1 MYSRPPRQDFQL
13 TSMKKL
19 INFIIW
25 PALAGLVFAITL
37 LVVPRLAVRLP
48 GLEGYFGQLNTQ
60 STFASSAQLTYSQAI
75 KKAAPAVVSINYKEE
90 VIRTQDVYVN
100 PFITEQEEYIAEN
113 NSIGSGVIISPDG
126 FIITSYHVFFSP
138 DTEKNYSPDTTITL
152 NDGKDIEAH
161 LVSLDEKNDLALLK
175 IDVEDLPFLTPANSS
190 ELQVGNVVLAIGN
203 PRNIGQSVSF
213 GIISALPRRE
223 DSFVIQTD
231 AAINPGNSGGA
242 LIDTNGKL
250 IGINSTIVSQSGGS
264 EGISF
269 AIPAA
274 KAMEL
279 LDQYLASG
287 PSGYLGVSTEGLTLI
302 EGQQIFG
309 QDVQGFKVIKVTL
322 NSPADKAGIRVN
334 DIITRIHDTKIAITR
349 NDDTD
354 EDREQLKKEAMQ
366 FISVV
371 SSLEPGALI
380 NIEVFRDGEFLQI
393 PTILGIGEPQI
404 YEVPEYPVEPV
415 AQPAPVIN

>member
-1 MYSRPPRQDFQL
+1 
-13 TSMKKL
+13 MKKL